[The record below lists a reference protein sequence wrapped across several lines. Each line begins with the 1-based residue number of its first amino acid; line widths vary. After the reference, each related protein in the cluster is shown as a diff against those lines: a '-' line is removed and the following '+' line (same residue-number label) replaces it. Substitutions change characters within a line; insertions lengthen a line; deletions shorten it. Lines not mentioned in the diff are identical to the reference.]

1 MTKFEDIEGKLD
13 IIREENRV
21 IGEEVHSLALRQH
34 IMNEKLPKITEVLIT
49 PSEHKKSTHE
59 GTFLDL
65 MNMFGFGQSKIG
77 NIIEV
82 FNSAVPLDSKE
93 LD

>member
-34 IMNEKLPKITEVLIT
+34 IMNEKLPKITKFSS
-49 PSEHKKSTHE
+49 P
-59 GTFLDL
+59 
-65 MNMFGFGQSKIG
+65 
-77 NIIEV
+77 
-82 FNSAVPLDSKE
+82 PLNTRNPYTRR
-93 LD
+93 LFWI